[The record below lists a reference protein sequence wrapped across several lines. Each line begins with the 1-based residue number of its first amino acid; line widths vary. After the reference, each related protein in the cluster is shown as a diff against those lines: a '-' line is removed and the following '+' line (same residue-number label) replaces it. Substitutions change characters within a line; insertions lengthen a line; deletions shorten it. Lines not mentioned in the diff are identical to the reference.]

1 MTPIAGVS
9 GVVQFVCVFVL
20 GNDAFAGTINYSF
33 CAYTASPIGTNA
45 TRDEG
50 DLGDG
55 KCPVVTGESLK
66 CSDLSSLYNCYD
78 SGYVCTVDE
87 EGLCHCTH

>member
-1 MTPIAGVS
+1 M
-9 GVVQFVCVFVL
+9 VL
-20 GNDAFAGTINYSF
+20 GTINYSF
-33 CAYTASPIGTNA
+33 CAYTASPLDMLNSTQK
-45 TRDEG
+45 E
-50 DLGDG
+50 DLKDG

-78 SGYVCTVDE
+78 SGYVCTIDE